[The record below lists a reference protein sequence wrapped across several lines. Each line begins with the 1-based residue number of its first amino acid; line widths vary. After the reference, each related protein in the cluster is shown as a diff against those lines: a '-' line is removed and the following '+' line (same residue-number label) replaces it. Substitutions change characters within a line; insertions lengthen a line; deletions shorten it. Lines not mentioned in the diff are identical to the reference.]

1 MLTAIHPKLPLLK
14 GDQAAQIQSLAKQWG
29 ADLKR
34 QMGTYPAQMATSSGY
49 RRTGTYGRMS
59 RVTYE
64 LSGGHF
70 AVVFS
75 NPVIYGQYVGGP
87 ARPSLSNPIAQSR
100 EMARRNWPRVDE
112 VAEDLWAKTETNIKR
127 VISEA
132 VN

>member
-64 LSGGHF
+64 SSGGHF
-70 AVVFS
+70 AVVFT
-75 NPVIYGQYVGGP
+75 NPVVYGQYVGGP
-87 ARPSLSNPIAQSR
+87 SAQQSR